1 MIDIK
6 YTFVCN
12 CQDNDLYSLVMSA
25 WYIDA
30 DGNRITTNSDVK
42 TDLTLEE
49 SFTEA
54 QNFVNNNQTV

>member
-25 WYIDA
+25 WYIDI

-42 TDLTLEE
+42 TNLTLEE

>member
-1 MIDIK
+1 
-6 YTFVCN
+6 
-12 CQDNDLYSLVMSA
+12 MSA
-25 WYIDA
+25 WYIDI

-42 TDLTLEE
+42 TNLTLEE